1 MVENAILKV
10 DDSLMFFFNTHHRCL
25 LKKCQIFHVISF
37 PVVLDTLAF
46 QPDGSPH
53 YVPFPK
59 GWLPSI
65 VNVLAEWI
73 VEVIGLR
80 TEVSYSTSRGLSH
93 GAEKSEVEEGAA
105 WEKEAAD
112 LGLPMLVA
120 RVGRTLGGTGGKLG
134 RLGAG
139 SGGGGNAFEVLR
151 LEDVLRLLIERE
163 DEEASGRLQ
172 LPTTGEKEG
181 PTVVEETVPVER
193 NYLDCPPPILH
204 PKSKHLRLHFICVY
218 G

>member
-1 MVENAILKV
+1 
-10 DDSLMFFFNTHHRCL
+10 MFPTL
-25 LKKCQIFHVISF
+25 L
-37 PVVLDTLAF
+37 PVV
-46 QPDGSPH
+46 
-53 YVPFPK
+53 
-59 GWLPSI
+59 
-65 VNVLAEWI
+65 
-73 VEVIGLR
+73 
-80 TEVSYSTSRGLSH
+80 SH

-120 RVGRTLGGTGGKLG
+120 RVGRTLGGTGEGKLG
-134 RLGAG
+134 RLCAG

>member
-1 MVENAILKV
+1 M
-10 DDSLMFFFNTHHRCL
+10 
-25 LKKCQIFHVISF
+25 
-37 PVVLDTLAF
+37 
-46 QPDGSPH
+46 
-53 YVPFPK
+53 
-59 GWLPSI
+59 
-65 VNVLAEWI
+65 
-73 VEVIGLR
+73 R
-80 TEVSYSTSRGLSH
+80 TNVSYFTSRSLSH

-134 RLGAG
+134 RLGIG
-139 SGGGGNAFEVLR
+139 SGGGGNVFEMLW

-172 LPTTGEKEG
+172 LSTAGEKEG
-181 PTVVEETVPVER
+181 PTVVEETVPAER
-193 NYLDCPPPILH
+193 HHLDCPPTIFH
-204 PKSKHLRLHFICVY
+204 PKLKHLRLHFICVY